1 MKLRE
6 LFEFIDRDVKLNVYT
21 LRDKTIY
28 ECAVCDCVNAE
39 KNEREVVDI
48 RPLSNSRE
56 NYLEIYVV

>member
-6 LFEFIDRDVKLNVYT
+6 LFEFIDKDVKLNVYT

-28 ECAVCDCVNAE
+28 ECAVGDCVNKE

>member
-6 LFEFIDRDVKLNVYT
+6 LYEFIDKDVQLRVYT

-28 ECAVCDCVNAE
+28 ECAVGDCVNAD

-56 NYLEIYVV
+56 NYLEIYVR